1 MSKRQ
6 MFREKRRLQNRVIN
20 VAWIAGLVALFGI
33 LALFIWNTNLAP
45 AVFPTPTSATTL
57 GTPLATSGPLLG
69 EAIPVDPDRSHIPE
83 DSDPGPYNSNPPTS
97 GHHYPTPLTAGFY
110 DTNTYKYPQ
119 GHLVHDLEHG
129 YIIFWYNCKQLSDGQ
144 CADMKTQIKTVMHAA
159 EDFKV
164 IAYPWDSIDVPVALT
179 SWGFLLRMKTFDPA
193 LAATFIQQHRNRS
206 PEPDAP

>member
-6 MFREKRRLQNRVIN
+6 KLKEQRLLKNRMTN
-20 VAWIAGLVALFGI
+20 TFWIAGLVILFGVVGYFV
-33 LALFIWNTNLAP
+33 LSSGLAP
-45 AVFPTPTSATTL
+45 AAVPTPTAATLL

-69 EAIPVDPDRSHIPE
+69 EAIPVDPDRSHIAE

-110 DTNTYKYPQ
+110 DTNTYQYPQ

-129 YIIFWYNCKQLSDGQ
+129 YIIFWYNCKVLSDGQ
-144 CADMKTQIKTVMHAA
+144 CSDLKTQIKAVMASA
-159 EDFKV
+159 DNFKV
-164 IAYPWDSIDVPVALT
+164 IAYPWDSIDVPVVMT
-179 SWGFLLRMKTFDPA
+179 SWGYLLRLPSFDA
-193 LAATFIQQHRNRS
+193 NLAGSFIQQHRNRS